1 MSSPRTLKLDAAG
14 IEAFLAEH
22 FPGAHGWAARL
33 EEVTTDRVVL
43 RVPYED
49 RYLRPG
55 GTISGPTLMTL
66 ADTAAYFLVLA
77 NVGPVILAVTSNLNI
92 HFLRRPAPADVL
104 GEATLLKLG
113 RRLAVID
120 VRMFSDGEPDPVAH
134 ATVTYA
140 IPS

>member
-22 FPGAHGWAARL
+22 FPGAHGWARI
-33 EEVTTDRVVL
+33 EEVTADRVVL
-43 RVPYED
+43 RVPYKD

-55 GTISGPTLMTL
+55 GSISGPTLMTL

-120 VRMFSDGEPDPVAH
+120 VRMFSDGEPEPVAH